1 MFRFASKQKKPIP
14 SVVAVCILAIFSVAL
29 SKYYNKTQMAK
40 STNFYIGST
49 NEERIAFLND
59 KGIKAD
65 GKSAC
70 ACDVIVPS
78 SFNAMYQGFEVVQ
91 NAQGLSL
98 AKYKGKRVQ
107 HFSYDVQA
115 AQKDAEKTTAEIF
128 VSDGKIIA
136 CALCSLTNNMRIIKI
151 IG

>member
-1 MFRFASKQKKPIP
+1 MFRFASKQKNKIP
-14 SVVAVCILAIFSVAL
+14 SVIVVCILAIFSVAL
-29 SKYYNKTQMAK
+29 SKYYNNTQMAK
-40 STNFYIGST
+40 STNFHMGAT
-49 NEERIAFLND
+49 NEDRIAFLND
-59 KGIKAD
+59 KGIKVD
-65 GKSAC
+65 GESAY
-70 ACDVIVPS
+70 ACDIIVPS

-98 AKYKGKRVQ
+98 ARHKGEKVR
-107 HFSYDVQA
+107 HFSYSVQD
-115 AQKDAEKTTAEIF
+115 AQKGGEKTSAEIL